1 MPESTPAMLA
11 RKQRRVEVDR
21 RLREMIY
28 ADRVAHL
35 KAAGWRRAI
44 ADDDRSWYHPDGHWF
59 PWTLSRAIRE
69 QVEREFDARS

>member
-1 MPESTPAMLA
+1 
-11 RKQRRVEVDR
+11 
-21 RLREMIY
+21 
-28 ADRVAHL
+28 L